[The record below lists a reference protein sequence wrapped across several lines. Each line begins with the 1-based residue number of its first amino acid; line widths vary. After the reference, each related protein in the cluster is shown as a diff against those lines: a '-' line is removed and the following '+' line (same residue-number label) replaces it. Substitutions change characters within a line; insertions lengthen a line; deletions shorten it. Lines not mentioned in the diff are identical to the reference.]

1 MFAADLAREGREAR
15 KLFEDALAYH
25 DDKVVQAAK
34 SEATYRKAR
43 AKAWPQ
49 APGRTGEAKK
59 TWVDGET
66 ADLRCVRDIH
76 AGHVKS
82 ALELLRQRK
91 QELSFLQ
98 TQANASKE
106 EASLARTGPE
116 VAA

>member
-1 MFAADLAREGREAR
+1 MIAADLAREGREAR
-15 KLFEDALAYH
+15 KLFEDALTYH
-25 DDKVVQAAK
+25 DAKVEEAA
-34 SEATYRKAR
+34 EAEAVYRKAR
-43 AKAWPQ
+43 ATKWVQ
-49 APGRTGEAKK
+49 APAGSQKWKEV
-59 TWVDGET
+59 WVDAET

-82 ALELLRQRK
+82 ALELVRQRK

-106 EASLARTGPE
+106 EAALARTGPE